1 MHTKVC
7 KRGFFVAD
15 YRRKAFAAKEIQV
28 KQDRPGWSGRNQRI
42 IWDHVLVVLECG
54 HVVEKLVSV
63 FVRSKTGLFLCEYCR
78 YGENQELLD
87 ETRHALMGYQN
98 LMNGWVTAEE
108 MRIRIERTREVF
120 GGALQKGVV
129 TAICNVE

>member
-1 MHTKVC
+1 M
-7 KRGFFVAD
+7 AD
-15 YRRKAFAAKEIQV
+15 FRRKAFAVKDIQV

-42 IWDHVLVVLECG
+42 LWDHVLVVLECG
-54 HVVEKLVSV
+54 HVVEKTESV
-63 FVRSKTGLFLCEYCR
+63 FLRSKSGMFLCEYCR

-87 ETRHALMGYQN
+87 ETRRALMGYQN

-108 MRIRIERTREVF
+108 MRTRIEKTREVF

>member
-1 MHTKVC
+1 M
-7 KRGFFVAD
+7 AD
-15 YRRKAFAAKEIQV
+15 FRRKAFAVKDIQV

-42 IWDHVLVVLECG
+42 LWDHVLVVLECG
-54 HVVEKLVSV
+54 HVVEKTESV
-63 FVRSKTGLFLCEYCR
+63 FLRSKSGMFLCEYCR

-87 ETRHALMGYQN
+87 ETRRALMGYQN

-108 MRIRIERTREVF
+108 MRTRIEKTREVF
-120 GGALQKGVV
+120 GGGLQKGVV

>member
-1 MHTKVC
+1 VC
-7 KRGFFVAD
+7 KKGVFVAD
-15 YRRKAFAAKEIQV
+15 FRRKAFAVKDIQV

-42 IWDHVLVVLECG
+42 LWDHVLVVLECG
-54 HVVEKLVSV
+54 HVVEKTESV
-63 FVRSKTGLFLCEYCR
+63 FLRSKSGMFLCEYCR

-87 ETRHALMGYQN
+87 ETRRALMGYQN

-108 MRIRIERTREVF
+108 MRTRIEKTREVF
-120 GGALQKGVV
+120 GGGLQKGVV

>member
-1 MHTKVC
+1 M
-7 KRGFFVAD
+7 AD
-15 YRRKAFAAKEIQV
+15 FRRKAFAVKDIQV

-42 IWDHVLVVLECG
+42 LWDHVLVVLECG
-54 HVVEKLVSV
+54 HVVEKTESV
-63 FVRSKTGLFLCEYCR
+63 FLRSKLGMFLCEYCR

-87 ETRHALMGYQN
+87 ETRRALMGYQD

-108 MRIRIERTREVF
+108 MRTRIEKTREVF